1 MLDSPADIISG
12 SSRVPVSV
20 VGTRDVP
27 LITSAEKAR
36 LVQESCQ

>member
-1 MLDSPADIISG
+1 MLASPADISG
-12 SSRVPVSV
+12 LSRVPVSV